1 MMISIE
7 LMMLELVSE
16 NEIAIWY
23 GDEYDREIA
32 DIIAPTKVA
41 VEGWLVENFGAEK
54 VPSDYFLHQ
63 DLKIR
68 SIWGHLDLCRLVDRA
83 IDAHNEKGNA

>member
-54 VPSDYFLHQ
+54 APSDYFLHQ

-68 SIWGHLDLCRLVDRA
+68 SIWGHLDLCGLVDRA